1 MQPGPLTTGGL
12 RPLSVLTGHQAPGF
26 MGGGADETGGADPA
40 LQRQL
45 LEIDAAIGRA
55 QAAAAEANLQLE
67 QLLEVRENLIAAQ
80 GGA

>member
-1 MQPGPLTTGGL
+1 
-12 RPLSVLTGHQAPGF
+12 